1 MHFTERG
8 ILKLL
13 MEDDILRIDYQD
25 ISQAKPKAM
34 EEGLQE
40 STYRH
45 CMWLM
50 GLTASWKPRFF
61 CQAI

>member
-25 ISQAKPKAM
+25 ISQAKPKAT
-34 EEGLQE
+34 EGGQQE

-45 CMWLM
+45 CM
-50 GLTASWKPRFF
+50 
-61 CQAI
+61 